1 MLLLQK
7 DEATAA
13 RRRIP
18 IYLVDAT
25 DGVTPETSVTVSAGD
40 VKISKDGGGEANHGG
55 TLNELAGGMYYYEAT
70 AGELDTLGFLSIRL
84 VKSGVRTFIA
94 VAQVVAVDLYDDVR
108 AGLTALPN
116 AAAEAAGGLFT
127 RGTGAGQINQPA
139 NGQIDAKTVD
149 ITHDAIDV
157 DAIKNGAISAAKF
170 AAGAI
175 DAAAIAQDA
184 IDADAIKA
192 DAITEIQAGM
202 ATATNVSDG
211 VDAVADYIDAVLADT
226 IAELPQGQP
235 PKNPT
240 PLQALMLLYMALRNA
255 SKATATLRQI
265 LDDAGTVIAKA
276 PMSDDTTTFDQGK
289 LISGA

>member
-18 IYLVDAT
+18 LYLVDSG
-25 DGVTPETSVTVSAGD
+25 DGITPETAVSPGTAELK
-40 VKISKDGGGEANHGG
+40 VSKNGAGEANFGG
-55 TLNELAGGMYYYEAT
+55 SWNNVGNGIYYYEAT
-70 AGELDTLGFLSIRL
+70 AAELDTVGYLSLRL
-84 VKSGVRTFIA
+84 AVAGVRTFIA
-94 VAQVVAVDLYDDVR
+94 VAQVVAFDPYDV
-108 AGLTALPN
+108 
-116 AAAEAAGGLFT
+116 AAMGMTNL
-127 RGTGAGQINQPA
+127 
-139 NGQIDAKTVD
+139 
-149 ITHDAIDV
+149 
-157 DAIKNGAISAAKF
+157 
-170 AAGAI
+170 
-175 DAAAIAQDA
+175 DAAVSDA
-184 IDADAIKA
+184 
-192 DAITEIQAGM
+192 

-276 PMSDDTTTFDQGK
+276 TMSDDTTTFDQGK